1 MPLCLNQMSLTSG
14 GRAGGG
20 REELDYT
27 VSWQDDDP
35 SLSPCHK
42 CVIVRLCRWQ
52 KLRNCTS
59 SAGRVDKAM
68 SSEIRERARTRL
80 RTCALRSAVGS
91 S

>member
-1 MPLCLNQMSLTSG
+1 MPLGLNRMSLPRG
-14 GRAGGG
+14 GGVGGG

-27 VSWQDDDP
+27 VSRQDDDP

-42 CVIVRLCRWQ
+42 CVIVRLCRRQ
-52 KLRNCTS
+52 KLRNCAS

-68 SSEIRERARTRL
+68 SSEIRERALTQL